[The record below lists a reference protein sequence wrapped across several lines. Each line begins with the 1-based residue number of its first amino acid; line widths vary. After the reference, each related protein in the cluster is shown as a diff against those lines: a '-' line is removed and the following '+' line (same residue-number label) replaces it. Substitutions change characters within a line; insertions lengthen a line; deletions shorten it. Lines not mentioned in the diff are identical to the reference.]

1 MSKRIEIPL
10 SKRKLILLFIGSAVF
25 ITLGLLGAINPEEW
39 VSSLFRNPMVIRISG
54 ISGVCFFGVAM
65 AFIGRKLFDNRPGLV
80 IDAVGITDNSN
91 ATSMGLIE
99 WVDITKVE
107 KKQIMSTKF
116 LILHTSNPEKYLQRV
131 KNRISKR
138 AAKMNGKIY
147 GSPISITSNS
157 LKMDFEDLE
166 ALIIHEFNKKKTKP
180 D

>member
-1 MSKRIEIPL
+1 
-10 SKRKLILLFIGSAVF
+10 
-25 ITLGLLGAINPEEW
+25 
-39 VSSLFRNPMVIRISG
+39 
-54 ISGVCFFGVAM
+54 M

-131 KNRISKR
+131 KNR
-138 AAKMNGKIY
+138 
-147 GSPISITSNS
+147 
-157 LKMDFEDLE
+157 
-166 ALIIHEFNKKKTKP
+166 
-180 D
+180 